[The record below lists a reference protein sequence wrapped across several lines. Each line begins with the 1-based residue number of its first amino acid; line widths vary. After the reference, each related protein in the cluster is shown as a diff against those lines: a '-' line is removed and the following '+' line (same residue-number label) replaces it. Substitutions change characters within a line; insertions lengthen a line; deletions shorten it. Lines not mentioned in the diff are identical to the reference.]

1 MLNIFLMLLLFF
13 LIPIYIYTL
22 FKYRLNRLLLN
33 NATYQSSWADCS
45 CRYVRRNELD
55 AGFPIFESESLKWP
69 GFVEFDS
76 VNGKVLIYAPQQGY
90 AFFNSSFF
98 FHSHI
103 DLIVILL
110 CAVSI
115 RSLTWRTTP
124 FYIRYNMRMCRI

>member
-1 MLNIFLMLLLFF
+1 MLLLFF

-76 VNGKVLIYAPQQGY
+76 VNGKALIYAAQEGY
-90 AFFNSSFF
+90 AFFSSSFF
-98 FHSHI
+98 PHSHI

-110 CAVSI
+110 CAVST

-124 FYIRYNMRMCRI
+124 FSIQYKLRMCTI